1 MSYRNP
7 QIIVD
12 RTAEAYAQASTNLGK
27 TMVKGVEDIYKAQ
40 EIEAARIKKENEGYQ
55 LVQNNVM
62 LNYNEQQQ
70 KAVAGIKDKGLS
82 GQFVNMYEG
91 MLEGKNGA
99 IAAKTAL
106 KINGASLSNPPQ
118 PSTAS
123 HNASMTLALTMKSVR

>member
-12 RTAEAYAQASTNLGK
+12 KTAEVWAQTSSNLGK
-27 TMVKGVEDIYKAQ
+27 IMAKGVDDIYKAQ
-40 EIEAARIKKENEGYQ
+40 EVEAARIKKEKEGYQ

-70 KAVAGIKDKGLS
+70 KAVANIKDKGLS

-91 MLEGKNGA
+91 MLEGKD
-99 IAAKTAL
+99 L
-106 KINGASLSNPPQ
+106 SLI
-118 PSTAS
+118 
-123 HNASMTLALTMKSVR
+123 HI